1 MLMNKVVKYDNYMN
15 SLSFKKF
22 KSVELDL
29 LMTLCNRL
37 RDKGV
42 NSVTFPFSELKNLS
56 GDTKHSNKEFID
68 SLKNMNR
75 KLMEITC
82 EVEFDGKII
91 MFVLFPTFEI
101 DIRKETLTICVNERF
116 KFILNE
122 LTKNFT
128 RFDLKDFVS
137 LGSKYSKNLFKI
149 LKQFR
154 TTGIYETNINDF
166 RDRMGC
172 PESYS
177 NKYVMDLIIKPS
189 LNELKNYFQNL
200 ECETKYARKR
210 GKPVTGYIFTFAP
223 ENRSSDQ
230 TQDKMKSPVQN
241 QKPKQNGFANFQQRE
256 YDYDSLEKELLNKQ
270 DQSKVVNLDIEKE
283 LRNIKD

>member
-1 MLMNKVVKYDNYMN
+1 MNRVVKYDNYMN

-37 RDKGV
+37 RDKDV
-42 NSVTFPFSELKNLS
+42 NSVTFPFSELKSLS
-56 GDTKHSNKEFID
+56 GDTKHSNKDFIE
-68 SLKNMNR
+68 SLKSMNR

-101 DIRKETLTICVNERF
+101 DIHKETLTICVNERF

-122 LTKNFT
+122 ITKNFT

-137 LGSKYSKNLFKI
+137 LGSKYSKNLFRL

-154 TTGIYETNINDF
+154 TTGVYETDINDF
-166 RDRMGC
+166 RERMGC

-177 NKYVMDLIIKPS
+177 NKYVMDLIIKPC
-189 LNELKNYFQNL
+189 LNELEKYFNNL
-200 ECETKYARKR
+200 ECIVKYAHKR
-210 GKPVTGYIFTFAP
+210 GKPVIGYIFTFTP
-223 ENRSSDQ
+223 ESRVIEADQ
-230 TQDKMKSPVQN
+230 SQDKMNKSDQS
-241 QKPKQNGFANFQQRE
+241 QQQNGFANFHQRE
-256 YDYDSLEKELLNKQ
+256 YDYDSLEKELLNHQ
-270 DQSKVVNLDIEKE
+270 NNS
-283 LRNIKD
+283 